1 MVMDKINGVSNLGK
15 GLLERFQ
22 GSGRTDSS
30 DPEHPTDVNASGNNR
45 LSASSDTAEISAKAY
60 RLIALRLAVDSGR
73 EALDALPEVR
83 QDRVKQARE
92 RLNRGYYNSLEVR
105 ARVAERL
112 DNVAR
117 KLEDL

>member
-1 MVMDKINGVSNLGK
+1 MVMDRINGFSNLSK

-22 GSGRTDSS
+22 GSGHTDSL

-45 LSASSDTAEISAKAY
+45 LSASSDTAEISAKAH

-83 QDRVKQARE
+83 QDRVKQARD
-92 RLNRGYYNSLEVR
+92 RLNRGYYNSIEVR

>member
-1 MVMDKINGVSNLGK
+1 MVMEKINGFSNLGK

-22 GSGRTDSS
+22 GSGRADSS
-30 DPEHPTDVNASGNNR
+30 ESEHPANVNVSGKNR
-45 LSASSDTAEISAKAY
+45 RISPSDTADISAKAR
-60 RLIALRLAVDSGR
+60 RLIALRLVVDSGR
-73 EALDALPEVR
+73 QALDALPEVR

>member
-1 MVMDKINGVSNLGK
+1 MVMDKINGFSNLSK

-22 GSGRTDSS
+22 GSGRPDSS
-30 DPEHPTDVNASGNNR
+30 DLEPSANVNASGKNLR
-45 LSASSDTAEISAKAY
+45 VVPSDTADISAKAR
-60 RLIALRLAVDSGR
+60 RLIALRLVVDSGR
-73 EALDALPEVR
+73 QALDALPEVR
-83 QDRVKQARE
+83 QDRVKQARD
-92 RLNRGYYNSLEVR
+92 RLNRGYYNSIEVR